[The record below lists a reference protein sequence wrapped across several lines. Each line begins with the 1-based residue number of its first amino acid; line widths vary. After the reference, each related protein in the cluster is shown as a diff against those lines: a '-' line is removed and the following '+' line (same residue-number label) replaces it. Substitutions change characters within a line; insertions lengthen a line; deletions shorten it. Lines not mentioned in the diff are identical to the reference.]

1 MRKWIPLLLFVAL
14 LSCSRKEVSLL
25 DVVPANAEIIVESD
39 DSTVIMLFDST
50 HTDGGGGGKASDV
63 RDATLRDYDKWA

>member
-1 MRKWIPLLLFVAL
+1 MERFGLTRLDLMRMTW
-14 LSCSRKEVSLL
+14 SQ
-25 DVVPANAEIIVESD
+25 
-39 DSTVIMLFDST
+39 VIMLFDST